1 VPGGSERVR
10 VPATFTIRPGRVLS
24 PRSVSAPAFLAVDVT
39 IISAD
44 GHAHAVVIRA
54 ERSYRLKVPQGG
66 SETVRIGGQRAGEYP
81 ILVDGRNAGHLS
93 IGGEPG
99 P

>member
-1 VPGGSERVR
+1 MR
-10 VPATFTIRPGRVLS
+10 VPATFLIRPGRGLS

-39 IISAD
+39 VVSAD
-44 GHAHAVVIRA
+44 GHAHSVVIHADRV
-54 ERSYRLKVPQGG
+54 YRLKVPQGG
-66 SETVRIGGQRAGEYP
+66 SDTLRIGGQRAGEYR
-81 ILVDGRNAGHLS
+81 IDVDGRAAGRLS